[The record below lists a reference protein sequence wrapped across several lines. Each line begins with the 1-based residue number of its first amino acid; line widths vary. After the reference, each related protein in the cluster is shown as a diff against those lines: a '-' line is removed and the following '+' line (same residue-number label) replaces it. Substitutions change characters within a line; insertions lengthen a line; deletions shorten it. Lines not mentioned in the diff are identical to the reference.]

1 MTDFATPEDIAKRS
15 NAAKEASV
23 AAGRELG
30 LEITEGKVL
39 YELFSVVVHL
49 APSPVVARIP
59 TVLPHTTTLEDLARR
74 QQQELDVAQWLH
86 DQGTPVIAP
95 SPLVPRKPVQRDG
108 FSITF
113 WPFTDEDKSSEPDY
127 VRNSELAADLHKA
140 LRDYPGELDFLSSAE
155 PRFVREGLDRLESQ
169 PDAVDP
175 ADLQR
180 AKQEWQVLE
189 PLVSD
194 ETEFQKA
201 FPGID
206 LQPIHGDSPPANIF
220 ASTNGPLFSD
230 FELVTKGPVEW
241 DLGGLGPE
249 LEAAYNRGAAKNGLR
264 PLDKDVLR
272 FVNAVGAIRVMAYLS
287 CADQLPAM
295 VEFMKPFINQWR
307 GTEPY
312 VR

>member
-1 MTDFATPEDIAKRS
+1 MTDFATPEQIAHRT
-15 NAAKEASV
+15 NAAKEAAV
-23 AAGRELG
+23 AAGRDLG

-49 APSPVVARIP
+49 APAPVVARIP

-86 DQGTPVIAP
+86 DQGTPVIPP
-95 SPLVPRKPVQRDG
+95 SPLVPRTPVQRDG

-113 WPFTDEDKSSEPDY
+113 WPFTDEDKSKEPDY
-127 VRNSELAADLHKA
+127 VRNPELTADLHKA

-155 PRFVREGLDRLESQ
+155 PRFVREGLDRLEGQ
-169 PDAVDP
+169 NIVDP
-175 ADLQR
+175 ADLAR

-194 ETEFQKA
+194 EAEFQKA
-201 FPGID
+201 FPGIE

-230 FELVTKGPVEW
+230 FELITKGPVEW

-249 LEAAYNRGAAKNGLR
+249 LEAAYNRGAEQNGLR
-264 PLDKDVLR
+264 SLNQDVLR
-272 FVNAVGAIRVMAYLS
+272 FVNAVGAIRVIAYLS

-295 VEFMKPFINQWR
+295 VEFMKPFIDQWR
-307 GTEPY
+307 DTDSY
-312 VR
+312 A